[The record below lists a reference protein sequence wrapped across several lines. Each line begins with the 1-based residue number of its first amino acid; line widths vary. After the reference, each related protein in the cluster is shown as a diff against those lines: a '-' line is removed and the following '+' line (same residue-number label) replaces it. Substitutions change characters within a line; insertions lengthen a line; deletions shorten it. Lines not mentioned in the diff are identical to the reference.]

1 VRAARP
7 MSARRRQRQLMTV
20 VGVASLA
27 SMVGGVAIAGVTH
40 PGPVDWAVLGTVL
53 ATFAASVCVFLIVLY
68 RRGSRSN
75 SIFAPS
81 PLLALP
87 ASDRRRLVRVI
98 KRGEVAIGPDRDIA
112 VATAERMCRKGP
124 LLLAVTAAVM
134 QLLAAAAAGPGHATK
149 FWLSITAFAAM
160 SGAAEEVFR
169 LRRRAARFLAMNG
182 NSG

>member
-1 VRAARP
+1 
-7 MSARRRQRQLMTV
+7 MSARRRQRQLV
-20 VGVASLA
+20 LFVGVTSLA
-27 SMVGGVAIAGVTH
+27 SMVGGVAIASVTH
-40 PGPVDWAVLGTVL
+40 PGPVDWAVLGIVL
-53 ATFAASVCVFLIVLY
+53 ATFAALLCGLLFVLY

-75 SIFAPS
+75 SMFAPS

-112 VATAERMCRKGP
+112 VATAEHMCRKGP
-124 LLLAVTAAVM
+124 LLLAVTAAVV
-134 QLLAAAAAGPGHATK
+134 QLLAAVAAGPGHATK
-149 FWLSITAFAAM
+149 FWISITAFAAM
-160 SGAAEEVFR
+160 SVAAEELFR